1 MQLTSWI
8 AVAVIVLTVA
18 ALVKKWDVRTT
29 LLCSG
34 LFLCCTALK
43 PLDGLNQ
50 FAKMMTN
57 GTLVQA
63 ICGAMGFAFV
73 ITLTKCDLHL
83 VGLLS
88 KPLKKLGILLIP
100 ACTIVTL
107 LVNTAIPSA
116 AGCAA
121 AVGASL
127 IPVMI
132 RAGIKPVGAG
142 AAILAGTIGSFMNP
156 GSPHQNMVGGYVGI
170 SGMEFILKNMNTY
183 LILWAIAV
191 IGVTVVEFIRKDY
204 RGGESFDGMESLGET
219 VKRINI
225 LKAFAPLFPLV
236 LLIIGNTCLPMVKMG
251 VAQAMVV
258 GAIFAIFAICVTG
271 TNPSKVVNEFF
282 NGCGKGFANIVSIII
297 SASVFA
303 MGLRASG
310 LVGDMIEVL
319 KTSNEY
325 ARWFGILGPYFMA
338 ILVGSG
344 DAATMAFNEAVT
356 PHAATFGMS
365 VIELGN
371 LAYVSGALGRTMS
384 PIAGVVIVIAGL
396 CRTNPLS
403 LVQRT
408 APAMI
413 VAILSLLIFS

>member
-116 AGCAA
+116 AG
-121 AVGASL
+121 
-127 IPVMI
+127 
-132 RAGIKPVGAG
+132 
-142 AAILAGTIGSFMNP
+142 
-156 GSPHQNMVGGYVGI
+156 
-170 SGMEFILKNMNTY
+170 
-183 LILWAIAV
+183 
-191 IGVTVVEFIRKDY
+191 
-204 RGGESFDGMESLGET
+204 
-219 VKRINI
+219 
-225 LKAFAPLFPLV
+225 
-236 LLIIGNTCLPMVKMG
+236 
-251 VAQAMVV
+251 
-258 GAIFAIFAICVTG
+258 
-271 TNPSKVVNEFF
+271 
-282 NGCGKGFANIVSIII
+282 
-297 SASVFA
+297 
-303 MGLRASG
+303 
-310 LVGDMIEVL
+310 
-319 KTSNEY
+319 
-325 ARWFGILGPYFMA
+325 
-338 ILVGSG
+338 
-344 DAATMAFNEAVT
+344 
-356 PHAATFGMS
+356 
-365 VIELGN
+365 
-371 LAYVSGALGRTMS
+371 
-384 PIAGVVIVIAGL
+384 
-396 CRTNPLS
+396 
-403 LVQRT
+403 
-408 APAMI
+408 
-413 VAILSLLIFS
+413 

>member
-225 LKAFAPLFPLV
+225 LK
-236 LLIIGNTCLPMVKMG
+236 
-251 VAQAMVV
+251 
-258 GAIFAIFAICVTG
+258 
-271 TNPSKVVNEFF
+271 
-282 NGCGKGFANIVSIII
+282 
-297 SASVFA
+297 
-303 MGLRASG
+303 
-310 LVGDMIEVL
+310 
-319 KTSNEY
+319 
-325 ARWFGILGPYFMA
+325 
-338 ILVGSG
+338 
-344 DAATMAFNEAVT
+344 EA
-356 PHAATFGMS
+356 
-365 VIELGN
+365 L
-371 LAYVSGALGRTMS
+371 
-384 PIAGVVIVIAGL
+384 
-396 CRTNPLS
+396 
-403 LVQRT
+403 
-408 APAMI
+408 
-413 VAILSLLIFS
+413 